1 MTDKQNEAL
10 VVAATALVN
19 RFGSIKIED
28 LTNKIHPEL
37 KGVRKTTLIKE
48 LKALE
53 NNYFKV
59 EDDILKISYFT
70 ELYDRTSSILASKEE
85 YEPWKIITWDDIKEY
100 SDLHKF
106 PLSETAEQFFN
117 YCLKINPKMKYAK
130 DIFSFRLSNYVN
142 THDFI
147 YLASLNRFI
156 LQPFELPCYNQE
168 LLDIAY
174 EACKS
179 QTSWLK
185 AGKSE
190 NERIKYAWKDRADKS
205 VERFTDEMKSSI
217 NDISLSCVNFYGI
230 VPIRKLKKIIST
242 YHREWKITSEEL
254 KTYLSCFTEES
265 GLFTFD
271 KYIGTKD
278 LYTWVYDYF
287 KEETLA
293 SIDQAGFANYQ
304 KSKSDYK
311 NVTTFSTNTILE
323 YIVQQLVNDQN
334 GKPFQVPTE
343 KELLQWKTKSY
354 CRPTT
359 GYKDF
364 EELYVKENGFYSNN
378 LDKFREIFNT
388 YSNMVGDNVTSIL
401 GDFFKAIKVDG
412 DKSTVNKTAKS
423 RLMQISQ
430 AAFANAPRW
439 RHNGSS
445 SIEILTI
452 GNDDK

>member
-1 MTDKQNEAL
+1 MTDIQNKAL

-19 RFGSIKIED
+19 RFGSIRIDD

-37 KGVRKTTLIKE
+37 KGVRKATLLKE
-48 LKALE
+48 LKALD
-53 NNYFKV
+53 NNYFNV
-59 EDDILKISYFT
+59 ENDILKISYFT
-70 ELYDRTSSILASKEE
+70 ELYDRTSSILASLEE
-85 YEPWKIITWDDIKEY
+85 YKPWKIITWEDIKDY
-100 SDLHKF
+100 SDLHRF
-106 PLSETAEQFFN
+106 PLSETADKFFD
-117 YCLKINPKMKYAK
+117 YCLNINPEMKNTK

-156 LQPFELPCYNQE
+156 LQPFNLPCYNQE
-168 LLDIAY
+168 LLEKAY

-185 AGKSE
+185 AGKTE
-190 NERIKYAWKDRADKS
+190 NDRIKYSWRERANIS
-205 VERFTDEMKSSI
+205 VERFSVEMKSAI
-217 NDISLSCVNFYGI
+217 DDIALSSVNFYGI
-230 VPIRKLKKIIST
+230 IPIRKLKKIIST
-242 YHREWKITSEEL
+242 YHKNWNITTDEL
-254 KTYLSCFTEES
+254 TTYLGCFTEES
-265 GLFTFD
+265 GLFPFD

-287 KEETLA
+287 KDETL
-293 SIDQAGFANYQ
+293 SLIDFTGFTNYQ
-304 KSKSDYK
+304 QSKNDYK
-311 NVTTFSTNTILE
+311 NVTTFSTNNILE

-334 GKPFQVPTE
+334 KKPFQVPTE

-354 CRPTT
+354 CMLTT
-359 GYKDF
+359 SYTDF
-364 EELYVKENGFYSNN
+364 ENLYIEEKGFYSDN
-378 LDKFREIFNT
+378 LGKLREIFNI
-388 YSNMVGDNVTSIL
+388 YSNMVGDNVTLIL

-412 DKSTVNKTAKS
+412 DESTLNKTATS

-445 SIEILTI
+445 SIEILSLSK
-452 GNDDK
+452 N

>member
-37 KGVRKTTLIKE
+37 KGVRKTTLLKE
-48 LKALE
+48 LKALD

-70 ELYDRTSSILASKEE
+70 ELYDRTSTILASLEE
-85 YEPWKIITWDDIKEY
+85 YKPWKIITWEDIKDH
-100 SDLHKF
+100 SDLHRF
-106 PLSETAEQFFN
+106 PLSETAEEFFE
-117 YCLKINPKMKYAK
+117 YCLTINPKMKNIK
-130 DIFSFRLSNYVN
+130 EVFSFRLSNYVN

-156 LQPFELPCYNQE
+156 LQPFDLPCYNQQ
-168 LLDIAY
+168 LLERAY

-190 NERIKYAWKDRADKS
+190 NDRIKYAWRERADKA
-205 VERFTDEMKSSI
+205 VERFTSKMKSSI
-217 NDISLSCVNFYGI
+217 DDISLSSVNFYGI
-230 VPIRKLKKIIST
+230 ISIRMLKKIIST
-242 YHREWKITSEEL
+242 YHKEWKITTDEL
-254 KTYLSCFTEES
+254 KAYLGCFTEES
-265 GLFTFD
+265 GLFPFD
-271 KYIGTKD
+271 KYIGSKD

-287 KEETLA
+287 KDETL
-293 SIDQAGFANYQ
+293 SYIDPNGFANYQ
-304 KSKSDYK
+304 KNKGDYK
-311 NVTTFSTNTILE
+311 NVTTFSTNIILE

-334 GKPFQVPTE
+334 TKPFQVPTE

-354 CRPTT
+354 CMPTT
-359 GYKDF
+359 SYNDF
-364 EELYVKENGFYSNN
+364 ENLYIEEKGFYADD
-378 LDKFREIFNT
+378 LDKLREIFNI
-388 YSNMVGDNVTSIL
+388 YSNMIGDNVTSIL
-401 GDFFKAIKVDG
+401 GDFFKALKVDG
-412 DKSTVNKTAKS
+412 DESTVSKSATS

-445 SIEILTI
+445 STEILSF
-452 GNDDK
+452 GKDA

>member
-19 RFGSIKIED
+19 RFGSIKIEN

-37 KGVRKTTLIKE
+37 KGVRKATLLKE
-48 LKALE
+48 LKALD

-70 ELYDRTSSILASKEE
+70 KLYDRTSTILSSLEE
-85 YEPWKIITWDDIKEY
+85 FKPWGIITWNDIKDY
-100 SDLHKF
+100 SDLHRF
-106 PLSETAEQFFN
+106 PLSEKAEKLFD
-117 YCLKINPKMKYAK
+117 YCLKINPKMKNTK

-168 LLDIAY
+168 LLEIAY

-185 AGKSE
+185 AGKTE
-190 NERIKYAWKDRADKS
+190 NDRVKFAWREKADKA
-205 VERFTDEMKSSI
+205 VERFTKEMKSAI
-217 NDISLSCVNFYGI
+217 DDIALSSVNFYGI

-242 YHREWKITSEEL
+242 YHKNWMITTDELSE
-254 KTYLSCFTEES
+254 YLACFTEDS
-265 GLFTFD
+265 GLFPFD

-278 LYTWVYDYF
+278 LYTWTYDYF
-287 KEETLA
+287 KDETL
-293 SIDQAGFANYQ
+293 SYIDQVGFNNYK
-304 KSKSDYK
+304 KSKNDYK
-311 NVTTFSTNTILE
+311 SVTTYSTNNILE
-323 YIVQQLVNDQN
+323 YIVKQLVNDQN

-354 CRPTT
+354 CMPTT
-359 GYKDF
+359 SYIDF
-364 EELYVKENGFYSNN
+364 ENLYIEENGYYSNN
-378 LDKFREIFNT
+378 LDKLREIFST
-388 YSNMVGDNVTSIL
+388 YSNMVGDNVTTIL
-401 GDFFKAIKVDG
+401 GDFFLALKIDG
-412 DKSTVNKTAKS
+412 DSSKLNKSAKS
-423 RLMQISQ
+423 KLKKISQ
-430 AAFANAPRW
+430 PAFANAPRW

-445 SIEILTI
+445 SIEIISL
-452 GNDDK
+452 GKDA